1 MKQDS
6 THVEILGIRFVT
18 ILFILIFVSSWLSCG
33 TPDIL
38 DAIRTRI
45 ERKEKE

>member
-1 MKQDS
+1 MTTYDYEFQS
-6 THVEILGIRFVT
+6 RAIRFVCVL
-18 ILFILIFVSSWLSCG
+18 IILIFVSSWLSCG